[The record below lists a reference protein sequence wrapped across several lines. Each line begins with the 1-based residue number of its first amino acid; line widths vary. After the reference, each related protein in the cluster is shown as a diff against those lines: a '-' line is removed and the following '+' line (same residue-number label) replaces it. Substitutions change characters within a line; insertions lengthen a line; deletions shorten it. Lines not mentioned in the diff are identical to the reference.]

1 MFTGLIEIMGE
12 ITSIVPEGDGLRMV
26 IEGSWDE
33 PVGLGDSIACDGVCL
48 TAAAFPTSTS
58 FEIVAGQE
66 TLSCTTAGDWKVGKK
81 LHLERAL
88 RFSDRLGGHL
98 VQGHVDGVGLVTSAR
113 QADESF
119 IFWVQIPPELQRYVA
134 VKGSIALDG
143 TSLTVNEIVD
153 GAVRINLIPHT
164 VERTHFATRRV
175 GEGINVEIDLV
186 ARYVERLVVPMGGSD
201 E

>member
-1 MFTGLIEIMGE
+1 MFTGLIDILGE
-12 ITSIVPEGDGLRMV
+12 ITSVVPEGDGLRMV

-48 TAAAFPTSTS
+48 TAAAFPTATS

-119 IFWVQIPPELQRYVA
+119 IFWVQVPPELQRYVA

-164 VERTHFATRRV
+164 VERTHFATRQV

-201 E
+201 D